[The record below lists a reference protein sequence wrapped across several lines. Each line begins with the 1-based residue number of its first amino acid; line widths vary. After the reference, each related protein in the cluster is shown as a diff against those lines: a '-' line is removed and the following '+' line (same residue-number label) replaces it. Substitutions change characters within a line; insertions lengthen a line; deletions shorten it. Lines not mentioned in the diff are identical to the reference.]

1 MIGRKLYKDKFIEIT
16 ESGDAFYLESFQNG
30 MSVDRFNEIIKSLPM
45 LKITSVLL
53 VNTVL
58 TRAPHPAI
66 RFAERKERITT
77 EITSDGLKAYI
88 TLNLAHSEFE
98 PQNRKALIEEIL
110 GVLSANQIIYGI
122 KTEVLKSGL
131 KPAEKILIAEGI
143 PAINGEDA
151 QIRQYSL
158 DTPNRNSLTT
168 TE

>member
-66 RFAERKERITT
+66 
-77 EITSDGLKAYI
+77 
-88 TLNLAHSEFE
+88 
-98 PQNRKALIEEIL
+98 
-110 GVLSANQIIYGI
+110 
-122 KTEVLKSGL
+122 
-131 KPAEKILIAEGI
+131 
-143 PAINGEDA
+143 
-151 QIRQYSL
+151 
-158 DTPNRNSLTT
+158 
-168 TE
+168 